1 MACGVSGKASR
12 VIVGL
17 NWTLVAGPDGAGVS
31 HTPTRGTNGCRALPR
46 PGDYTGRD
54 LSELAALRQSANIFE
69 ATIAI
74 AAMNAFHNRFDRLGG
89 TDNGLD
95 LVEDRG
101 TKTVIVGR
109 FPGLDRRLPGA
120 AVIEREPGPN
130 DYPESAAET
139 LLPQC
144 EQLVI
149 TASTLLDGALPRLLD
164 LAPQAFTVLLGPG
177 TPLAAALF
185 DQGVDALAHIHFPTV
200 ILPGHLLGT
209 AHLLDHRLTPGQLVE
224 LRLPDAR
231 PVPVSG
237 LRGVADQTLGH
248 IAHPGR
254 SWVSARVLSR
264 STMRRSLAVRP
275 ENFVRKSV
283 TGSGVM
289 M

>member
-1 MACGVSGKASR
+1 MTLSESPLAAALSDPLYDALACGVSGKASR

-17 NWTLVAGPDGAGVS
+17 NWTLVAGPDGVGVS

-144 EQLVI
+144 EQLAI

-185 DQGVDALAHIHFPTV
+185 DRGVNAL
-200 ILPGHLLGT
+200 
-209 AHLLDHRLTPGQLVE
+209 
-224 LRLPDAR
+224 
-231 PVPVSG
+231 SG
-237 LRGVADQTLGH
+237 LVVEDSDA
-248 IAHPGR
+248 IARIVGEGGA
-254 SWVSARVLSR
+254 VSAMKRHARNITLR
-264 STMRRSLAVRP
+264 NP
-275 ENFVRKSV
+275 
-283 TGSGVM
+283 GS
-289 M
+289 